1 LTTIEIGSITVTAFT
16 IIVAVWKSFNLQGQ
30 IDALWKKHDEYIDD
44 KIRLTEVI
52 AKLESAVE
60 MLTEKIE
67 GMPNG

>member
-1 LTTIEIGSITVTAFT
+1 MTTTEIVSCAVTVFT
-16 IIVAVWKSFNLQGQ
+16 IIAAVWKSFNLQGQ

-60 MLTEKIE
+60 TLTEKIE
-67 GMPNG
+67 GLPNG